1 MITLVGEKTFT
12 THQIAR
18 ICNVYPTTVI
28 SWIKRNKIKA
38 FTTPGGHRRVLKEDL
53 LRFLQQFRFPVPTSL
68 RAARKRVLVVED
80 EQAIGQLLCRAL
92 QKYSKELEI
101 TWIRDGIG
109 ALLALGDQPP
119 DLLVLDVVMPVVD
132 GARVLC
138 SLRNDPKTRH
148 IKVIG
153 ITGKRLPPEKMRFMK
168 KHTNAF
174 FLKPFDVMK
183 FAETTGSLLGIQAPV
198 SP

>member
-1 MITLVGEKTFT
+1 MITFAGEKTFT

-18 ICNVYPTTVI
+18 ICDVYPTTVI

-53 LRFLQQFRFPVPTSL
+53 LRFLQQFHFPVPASL
-68 RAARKRVLVVED
+68 RDVRKRVLVVED
-80 EQAIGQLLCRAL
+80 EHSIGQLLCRAL
-92 QKYSKELEI
+92 QKHSKELEI

-109 ALLALGDQPP
+109 ALLALGDQQP

-132 GARVLC
+132 GARVLS
-138 SLRNDPKTRH
+138 SLRVDPKTRH

-153 ITGKRLPPEKMRFMK
+153 ITGKKLSPEKMRFMK

-174 FLKPFDVMK
+174 FFKPFDVLQ
-183 FAETTGSLLGIQAPV
+183 FSETAAALLGVRPQTAP
-198 SP
+198 